1 MKKIIVVLL
10 LFCIPF
16 SVSAVGTSA
25 TSAILM
31 DQDSGRIL
39 YASNIHD
46 VRSVASISKV
56 MTALLAVESGK
67 LKDKVTIGDEI
78 SGAHGSGIYIKK
90 DEVLTLEDLV
100 YGLMLRSGND
110 ASLAIAHYVSGS
122 VDNFVNQMN
131 AKAVELGMKDTT
143 FYNPNGLDDEEEGNY
158 STAYDMAILMSR
170 AMQNPDFARIVGTKK
185 YKLKTNMNT
194 YIWYNKNKLLNQ
206 YSYTTGGKTGFT
218 KKARRTLVTSAS
230 KDNLNLVA
238 VTLNDG
244 NDFEDHKNLFEYG
257 FANYQNYQ
265 ILKEGIIEVEEE
277 YYKNYKVYIKNNLS
291 YPLQDSEKETL
302 HIKYQFIK
310 NKTIKE
316 ETEIGKIQVYL
327 GDQIVKEEPIYA
339 DLKEKPNK
347 KRGFFTKIKEWFK
360 NLW

>member
-10 LFCIPF
+10 LCIPF
-16 SVSAVGTSA
+16 SIKAVGTSA
-25 TSAILM
+25 SSAILM
-31 DQDSGRIL
+31 DQNSGRIL
-39 YASNIHD
+39 YATNIHE

-67 LKDKVTIGDEI
+67 LKEKVTIGDEI
-78 SGAHGSGIYIKK
+78 STAHGSGIYVKK
-90 DEVLTLEDLV
+90 GEVLTLEDLV

-110 ASLAIAHYVSGS
+110 ASLAIAKYVSGS
-122 VDNFVNQMN
+122 VDQFVNAMN
-131 AKAVELGMKDTT
+131 QKAVEIGMKDTT

-158 STAYDMAILMSR
+158 STAYDMALLMSY
-170 AMQNPDFARIVGTKK
+170 AMKNSEFAKITGTKK

-206 YSYTTGGKTGFT
+206 YDYTTGGKTGFT

-244 NDFEDHKNLFEYG
+244 NDFNDHKNLFEYG
-257 FANYQNYQ
+257 FANYKNYQ
-265 ILKEGIIEVEEE
+265 ILEKGLFNLDED
-277 YYKNYKVYIKNNLS
+277 YYKNYNVYIKNNLS
-291 YPLQDSEKETL
+291 YALQNSEKETL
-302 HIKYQFIK
+302 NMKYELLK
-310 NKTIKE
+310 NKIIKE
-316 ETEIGKIQVYL
+316 ETCIGFIHLYL
-327 GDQIVKEEPIYA
+327 GDKEVKQEPIYA
-339 DLKEKPNK
+339 SPIEVKKNK
-347 KRGFFTKIKEWFK
+347 KGFFTKIKEWFQ

>member
-1 MKKIIVVLL
+1 MKKIILIIFLV
-10 LFCIPF
+10 CIPITTK
-16 SVSAVGTSA
+16 ALAPSA

-39 YASNIHD
+39 YAHNIHE

-90 DEVLTLEDLV
+90 GEVLTLEDLV

-131 AKAVELGMKDTT
+131 QRAVELGMKNTT

-158 STAYDMAILMSR
+158 STAYDMAILMSY
-170 AMQNPDFARIVGTKK
+170 AMQNKEFAKITGTKK

-206 YSYTTGGKTGFT
+206 YSNATGGKTGFT
-218 KKARRTLVTSAS
+218 KKARRTLVTTAS
-230 KDNLNLVA
+230 SNQLNLVA

-244 NDFEDHKNLFEYG
+244 NDFNDHKSLFEYG
-257 FANYQNYQ
+257 FSNYKNY
-265 ILKEGIIEVEEE
+265 LVLEKGPLSLEED
-277 YYKNYKVYIKNNLS
+277 YYKNYNVYIKHKIT
-291 YPLQDSEKETL
+291 YPLQGNEKDTL
-302 HIKYQFIK
+302 NIKYQLIK
-310 NKTIKE
+310 NKSIHE
-316 ETEIGKIQVYL
+316 ETEIGKIYLYL
-327 GDQIVKEEPIYA
+327 GDKEVKTEPIYA
-339 DLKEKPNK
+339 SSIEKIETK
-347 KRGFFTKIKEWFK
+347 KGFFTKIKEWFK

>member
-1 MKKIIVVLL
+1 MKKLLVVLFL
-10 LFCIPF
+10 CIPL
-16 SVSAVGTSA
+16 SVRAVGTSA

-39 YASNIHD
+39 YANNIHD

-67 LKDKVTIGDEI
+67 LNNKVTIGDEI

-90 DEVLTLEDLV
+90 GEILTLEDLV

-122 VDNFVNQMN
+122 VDAFVNRMN
-131 AKAVELGMKDTT
+131 ERAVELGMKDTT

-158 STAYDMAILMSR
+158 STAYDMAILMR
-170 AMQNPDFARIVGTKK
+170 YAMQNPDFAKITGTKK

-194 YIWYNKNKLLNQ
+194 YIWYNKNKLLTQ

-230 KDNLNLVA
+230 KDHLNLVV

-244 NDFEDHKNLFEYG
+244 NDFNDHKNLFEYG
-257 FANYQNYQ
+257 FQNFQSYQVLNKDTFS
-265 ILKEGIIEVEEE
+265 LEED
-277 YYKNYKVYIKNNLS
+277 YYKNYNVYIKHNIT
-291 YPLQDSEKETL
+291 YPLQGNEKETL
-302 HIKYQFIK
+302 NLKYQLFK
-310 NKTIKE
+310 NKSVKE
-316 ETEIGKIQVYL
+316 ETEIGFVYLYL
-327 GDQIVKEEPIYA
+327 GDQEVYKEPIYA
-339 DLKEKPNK
+339 SPIETKTK
-347 KRGFFTKIKEWFK
+347 KKGFFTKIKEWFC

>member
-1 MKKIIVVLL
+1 MKKIIVLFF

-16 SVSAVGTSA
+16 SIKAIGTSA

-39 YASNIHD
+39 YTENIHE

-56 MTALLAVESGK
+56 MTAILAVESGK
-67 LKDKVTIGDEI
+67 LKNKVTIGDEI

-90 DEVLTLEDLV
+90 GEVLTLEDLV

-110 ASLAIAHYVSGS
+110 ASLAIAHYVAGS
-122 VDNFVNQMN
+122 VDEFVNQMN
-131 AKAVELGMKDTT
+131 QKAVELGMKDTT

-158 STAYDMAILMSR
+158 STAHDMAILMSY
-170 AMQNPDFARIVGTKK
+170 AMQNSEFAKITGTNK

-194 YIWYNKNKLLNQ
+194 YIWYNKNKLLSQ
-206 YSYTTGGKTGFT
+206 YKYTTGGKTGFT

-230 KDNLNLVA
+230 KDNLNLVV

-244 NDFEDHKNLFEYG
+244 NDFLDHKNLFEYG
-257 FANYQNYQ
+257 FSNYKNYQV
-265 ILKEGIIEVEEE
+265 LKKGTLEIEDE
-277 YYKNYKVYIKNNLS
+277 YYKNYKVYIKSNIS
-291 YPLQDSEKETL
+291 YPLQESEKDTL
-302 HIKYQFIK
+302 NIEYQFIK
-310 NKTIKE
+310 NKIIKE
-316 ETEIGKIQVYL
+316 ETEIGTIYLYL
-327 GDQIVKEEPIYA
+327 GDKEVRTEPIYA
-339 DLKEKPNK
+339 SQPEKPK
-347 KRGFFTKIKEWFK
+347 KGFFTKLKEWFK